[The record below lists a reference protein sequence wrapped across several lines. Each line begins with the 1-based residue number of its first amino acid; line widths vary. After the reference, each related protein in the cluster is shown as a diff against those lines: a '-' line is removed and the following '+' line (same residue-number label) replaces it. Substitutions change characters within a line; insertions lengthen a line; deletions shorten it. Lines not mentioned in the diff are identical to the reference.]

1 MTDYTPQPQP
11 PMRSEPKGMN
21 KNGVTVLVLAIL
33 AFVLG
38 IVAKGM

>member
-1 MTDYTPQPQP
+1 MEDYTPQPEQ
-11 PMRSEPKGMN
+11 PMRTEPEGMN
-21 KNGVTVLVLAIL
+21 KNGVTVLVLAIV